1 MAPRE
6 EKDDSHT
13 DIMFSYP
20 VTTAPV
26 PPACKRG
33 YKGGLGLG
41 ECVCLGRGAL
51 REEFF
56 LDVGKVEG
64 YSRD

>member
-1 MAPRE
+1 MSFVFREGMAPRE

-26 PPACKRG
+26 PPACERG
-33 YKGGLGLG
+33 YKGGLRLG
-41 ECVCLGRGAL
+41 ECVC
-51 REEFF
+51 
-56 LDVGKVEG
+56 V
-64 YSRD
+64 